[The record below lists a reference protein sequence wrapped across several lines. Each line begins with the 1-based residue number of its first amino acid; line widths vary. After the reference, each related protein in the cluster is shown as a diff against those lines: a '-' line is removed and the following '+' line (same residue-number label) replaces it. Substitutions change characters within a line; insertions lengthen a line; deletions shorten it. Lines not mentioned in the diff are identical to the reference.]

1 LAAGR
6 IGDRGM
12 KRAAYP
18 PASEELRVGM
28 SASQGWR
35 RALGAVSMLWM
46 ATALGAVLAFV
57 AQALL
62 AREMGPAEFGLFAS
76 SLATVTMLSPLA
88 GFGLSQYWLQAYGVE
103 GWGANRWLRPSL
115 RFIAGSTLLTMS
127 MIVVWAYVG
136 APLDARPMLLLLLP
150 VVLGVLAV
158 NLIGSQLRLEE
169 RHQALALWQLTTPGS
184 RALVAVLFMVVP
196 SLTGQFVAAGFG
208 LVAIGVAWMAVPRL
222 LAMMRGGISL
232 YGHGPRPVAAMAEP
246 SPGVGRLLSQAWAYG
261 LEASLYPIFFQI
273 STVLLKYLNGNAQA
287 GIFGIALGVMTA
299 IYLIPSTL
307 YQKFLLSKLHRWAAH
322 DQKKFWIVYRY
333 GNIGMLVSGILVGL
347 VLVAVAPW
355 LVPILFGEKYRPVV
369 KLLTV
374 LALCVPLRFLT
385 TGIASALLNERHM
398 RYRVFAMA
406 TSAVVVVI
414 LNVCLIPRY
423 HEIGAAVA
431 TVMGEGAMLL
441 ALYAGVRYFH
451 ADGNGFNASP

>member
-1 LAAGR
+1 V
-6 IGDRGM
+6 
-12 KRAAYP
+12 KRASYP
-18 PASEELRVGM
+18 AASEAVRVDM
-28 SASQGWR
+28 YSSQGWR
-35 RALGAVSMLWM
+35 QAIGAVSMLWV
-46 ATALGAVLAFV
+46 ATALGALLAFV
-57 AQALL
+57 TQALL

-88 GFGLSQYWLQAYGVE
+88 GFGLPQYWLQAYGVE

-115 RFIAGSTLLTMS
+115 RFIAASTLLTMVT
-127 MIVVWAYVG
+127 IAVWAFVG
-136 APLDARPMLLLLLP
+136 APSDARPMLLLLLP

-169 RHQALALWQLTTPGS
+169 RHRALALWQLTTPSS
-184 RALVAVLFMVVP
+184 RVLVAVLFLIVP
-196 SLTGQFVAAGFG
+196 SLTGRFVATGFG
-208 LVAIGVAWMAVPRL
+208 VVSLGVALLAVPRL
-222 LAMMRGGISL
+222 QAMLRGGISL
-232 YGHGPRPVAAMAEP
+232 YGHGPRPVETMTQR
-246 SPGVGRLLSQAWAYG
+246 SPGVARLLSQAWAYG

-322 DQKKFWIVYRY
+322 DQKKFWTVYRY
-333 GNIGMLVSGILVGL
+333 GNIAMLVSGILVGL

-369 KLLTV
+369 KILAV

-398 RYRVFAMA
+398 RYRVFAMGM
-406 TSAVVVVI
+406 SALVVVL
-414 LNVCLIPRY
+414 LNVWLIPSY
-423 HEIGAAVA
+423 HETGAAMA
-431 TVMGEGAMLL
+431 TVMGEATMLL

-451 ADGNGFNASP
+451 ADGNGFNAKP